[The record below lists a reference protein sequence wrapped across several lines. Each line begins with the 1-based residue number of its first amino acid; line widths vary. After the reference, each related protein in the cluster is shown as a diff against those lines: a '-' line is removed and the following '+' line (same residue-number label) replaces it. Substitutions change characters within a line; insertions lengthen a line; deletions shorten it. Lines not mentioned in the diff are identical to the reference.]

1 MNFIKQIDRIKK
13 THQLILNE
21 QTGTPEEFAIKLK
34 ISRSHLYN
42 TLDALKDF
50 GAVIKYNKKSESFYY
65 DSPFDLELHYSLK
78 IISNNETKE
87 IFGGFLLPP
96 ILLDGTLL
104 YLQ

>member
-13 THQLILNE
+13 THNLILNQ
-21 QTGTPEEFAIKLK
+21 QTGNPDQFAIKLH

-42 TLDALKDF
+42 VPESLKDF
-50 GAVIKYNKKSESFYY
+50 GAVLRYSKKSESFYY

-87 IFGGFLLPP
+87 IFGGFLLRPT
-96 ILLDGTLL
+96 LLDGTLL

>member
-13 THQLILNE
+13 THNLIQKQ
-21 QTGTPEEFAIKLK
+21 QTGTPDQFAKKLY

-42 TLDALKDF
+42 VVESLRDC
-50 GAVIKYNKKSESFYY
+50 GAIIKYSKKSESFYY
-65 DSPFDLELHYSLK
+65 DTPFDLELHYSLK
-78 IISNNETKE
+78 IISNDETKE
-87 IFGGFLLPP
+87 IFGGFSLRP